1 LLGLLS
7 GLAVLAK
14 PTAIIFGP
22 ALFLYFIFNRE
33 GLFKAMIPPAGTIIG
48 LIVYGIYNYARFNN
62 FFDFG
67 HPSDFSVQNFHI
79 NFLGNIFSPG
89 RGIIFY
95 APPVIL
101 SLYMMFKRFSTLKS
115 EVLVI
120 IFISLYYL
128 FLHSFWIHWHGGSSW
143 GPRLLLPIIPL
154 LYIFIDLNDLKIKR
168 IFILMTIFGFIISMP
183 NLYSYSERYN
193 AELVD
198 KKLKAE
204 WDYAWSF
211 KNSLLTN
218 IWGTSYR
225 QVNDALNTDVV
236 NLVKNAGEPANKTSE
251 SEILKIIPIWWW
263 MLPVVGIN
271 RLIGIFGAL
280 VMVYIGFFILYK
292 TSIE

>member
-1 LLGLLS
+1 
-7 GLAVLAK
+7 
-14 PTAIIFGP
+14 
-22 ALFLYFIFNRE
+22 
-33 GLFKAMIPPAGTIIG
+33 M
-48 LIVYGIYNYARFNN
+48 
-62 FFDFG
+62 
-67 HPSDFSVQNFHI
+67 
-79 NFLGNIFSPG
+79 
-89 RGIIFY
+89 
-95 APPVIL
+95 
-101 SLYMMFKRFSTLKS
+101 
-115 EVLVI
+115 
-120 IFISLYYL
+120 
-128 FLHSFWIHWHGGSSW
+128 
-143 GPRLLLPIIPL
+143 LLPIIPL
-154 LYIFIDLNDLKIKR
+154 FYIFIDLKHIKIKR
-168 IFILMTIFGFIISMP
+168 IFILMTIIGFIISMP
-183 NLYSYSERYN
+183 NLYSYYERYN

-292 TSIE
+292 TSKE